1 MTRAVRFALLAAAL
15 GGAGWFAFS
24 AFVCLAFR

>member
-1 MTRAVRFALLAAAL
+1 VTRAVRLALALAAL
-15 GGAGWFAFS
+15 GGAVWFAFS